1 MMRVYY
7 GSGSPWAWRVQL
19 ALAEKNLPHES
30 VLLSFQSGD
39 LKKPEYLAMNP
50 HAKVPVL
57 VDGAVT
63 LYESQPIL
71 EYLEERHPTPP
82 LLLGDPAARAQ
93 LRIEEAEATVYY
105 FEAFQLVARHVFFTP
120 PDQRD
125 PAKIADARAKTRAEL
140 DRLDARA
147 SKRGGAF
154 VMGPTL
160 SRADTTWLPFVEIG
174 ARGGVSVDGL
184 PWVGAWRERM
194 HARPSFDATYPPHWR
209 TTPRPA

>member
-1 MMRVYY
+1 MMLVYY

-19 ALAEKNLPHES
+19 AIAEKKLPHEL

-50 HAKVPVL
+50 HGKVPVL
-57 VDGAVT
+57 VDGATT

-71 EYLEERHPTPP
+71 EYLEERYPTPP
-82 LLLGDPAARAQ
+82 LLPGDPTARAQ
-93 LRIEEAEATVYY
+93 LRVEEVEATLYY

-140 DRLDARA
+140 DRLEARA
-147 SKRGGAF
+147 AGRGGAF

-174 ARGGVSVDGL
+174 ARGGVSFDGL
-184 PWVGAWRERM
+184 PWVSAWRDRM

-209 TTPRPA
+209 ATPRPA

>member
-19 ALAEKNLPHES
+19 ALAEKNLPYES

-82 LLLGDPAARAQ
+82 LLPGDPAARAQ

-105 FEAFQLVARHVFFTP
+105 FEAFQLIARHFFFTP

-125 PAKIADARAKTRAEL
+125 PAKIADARAKARAEL
-140 DRLDARA
+140 DRLEARA
-147 SKRGGAF
+147 SKRSGAF

-174 ARGGVSVDGL
+174 ARGGVSFDGL

-209 TTPRPA
+209 TPPRPA